1 MKAHWLNRQN
11 NKNLI
16 VFFAGWSF
24 DYNPF
29 CNHPECGD
37 NDLLMI
43 YDYNNM
49 DIPDE
54 LKTLNNYES
63 KILAA
68 WSMGVFT
75 AYLNRVLFEDFN
87 KKIAVNGTITP
98 VDDKFGIPVKIFE
111 LTLKHAASGLGGKFY
126 KNVFQTFKEYEE
138 YLKNPV
144 QRSIENRVEEL
155 ENLYDLIRQQ
165 PADFDGEK
173 FYDCAVVCQND
184 KIIPSANQSASH
196 NKNNV
201 PVISLDCGHFPF
213 YNFSKWDEIIELCR

>member
-29 CNHPECGD
+29 CNHPEYGD

-126 KNVFQTFKEYEE
+126 KNVFQTLKEYEE

-155 ENLYDLIRQQ
+155 KNLYDLIRQQ

>member
-126 KNVFQTFKEYEE
+126 KNVFQTLKEYEE

>member
-126 KNVFQTFKEYEE
+126 KNVFQTLKEYEE

-165 PADFDGEK
+165 PAGFDGEN

>member
-1 MKAHWLNRQN
+1 MVCIGASERIFVHF
-11 NKNLI
+11 I
-16 VFFAGWSF
+16 S
-24 DYNPF
+24 
-29 CNHPECGD
+29 E
-37 NDLLMI
+37 
-43 YDYNNM
+43 
-49 DIPDE
+49 
-54 LKTLNNYES
+54 
-63 KILAA
+63 
-68 WSMGVFT
+68 
-75 AYLNRVLFEDFN
+75 
-87 KKIAVNGTITP
+87 
-98 VDDKFGIPVKIFE
+98 GIPVKIFE

>member
-29 CNHPECGD
+29 YNHPECGD

-126 KNVFQTFKEYEE
+126 KNVFQTLKEYEE

-155 ENLYDLIRQQ
+155 KNLYDLIRQQ

>member
-98 VDDKFGIPVKIFE
+98 IDDKFGIPVKIFE

-126 KNVFQTFKEYEE
+126 KNVFQTLKEYEE

-165 PADFDGEK
+165 PAGFDGEN

>member
-29 CNHPECGD
+29 CSHPECGD

-144 QRSIENRVEEL
+144 QRCIENRVEEL

-165 PADFDGEK
+165 PAGFDGEK

>member
-126 KNVFQTFKEYEE
+126 KNVFQTLKEYEE

-155 ENLYDLIRQQ
+155 KNLYDLIRQQ
-165 PADFDGEK
+165 PTDFDGEK

>member
-16 VFFAGWSF
+16 IFFAGWSF

-165 PADFDGEK
+165 PAGFDGEK

-201 PVISLDCGHFPF
+201 PVLSLDCGHFPF

>member
-68 WSMGVFT
+68 WSMGVFA

-126 KNVFQTFKEYEE
+126 KNVFQTLKEYEE

>member
-43 YDYNNM
+43 YDYNKM

-126 KNVFQTFKEYEE
+126 KNVFQTLKEYEE

-155 ENLYDLIRQQ
+155 KNLYDLIRQQ

>member
-54 LKTLNNYES
+54 LKTLHNYES

-126 KNVFQTFKEYEE
+126 KNVFQTLKEYEE

-155 ENLYDLIRQQ
+155 KNLYDLIRQQ
-165 PADFDGEK
+165 PTGFDGEN

>member
-126 KNVFQTFKEYEE
+126 KNVFQTLKEYEE

-165 PADFDGEK
+165 PAGFDGEK

-201 PVISLDCGHFPF
+201 PVIFLDCGHFPF